1 MVRYEVIDD
10 HEPSESQGVVRV
22 AAIGPATRM
31 LFINSKSSAPAFF
44 AQSKSRRAH
53 RIYIGMLYTW
63 KR

>member
-1 MVRYEVIDD
+1 
-10 HEPSESQGVVRV
+10 
-22 AAIGPATRM
+22 M

-53 RIYIGMLYTW
+53 RVYIGMLYTW